1 VTDAPKKARRDHARE
16 VAREMREKERKRR
29 LRNRILLQVGVV
41 VAIVAVVGA
50 GYLLYTSSIKAPVDG
65 PANMASDG
73 ILLEGDGSGNIVA
86 VPNAGTPAGED
97 PTPTDQ
103 STMTKTANITMYV
116 DYLCPVC
123 GAFEGTNAQQIGT
136 WVSAGIATVE
146 IHPISILDR
155 SSQGTRYSTRAANA
169 MACVANYN
177 PNAYFQANTALY
189 NAQPAEETPGLT
201 DDEIIS
207 ALAGVSA
214 SSPEIEQCIADE
226 TYSDWVTA
234 ATTRTRSAIPNST
247 LAAVTGTPT
256 VIVNGQQY
264 TGSVTDAQAFSDF
277 IRTAAPELFSSSN

>member
-29 LRNRILLQVGVV
+29 LRNRIIAQGSVV
-41 VAIVAVVGA
+41 LGLVAIALIVV
-50 GYLLYTSSIKAPVDG
+50 LVVQNSVKPPVDG

-73 ILLEGDGSGNIVA
+73 ILLQGDGTGNIVA

-103 STMTKTANITMYV
+103 TTMATTVNITMYV
-116 DYLCPVC
+116 DYLCPIC

-136 WVSAGIATVE
+136 WVSAGIATLE

-177 PNAYFQANTALY
+177 PNVYFQANTAMF
-189 NAQPAEETPGLT
+189 NAQPAEETTGLT
-201 DDEIIS
+201 DDEIIATLSDIS
-207 ALAGVSA
+207 ATNAD
-214 SSPEIEQCIADE
+214 IEKCIKDE
-226 TYSDWVTA
+226 TYSDWITA
-234 ATTRTRSAIPNST
+234 ATVRTRSAVPNSS
-247 LAAVTGTPT
+247 LAAVKGTPT
-256 VIVNGQQY
+256 VIVNGEQF
-264 TGSVTDAQAFSDF
+264 TGSVQDATAFSDF
-277 IRTAAPELFSSSN
+277 VKKAAPSLFSN